1 MNRVQIAFKEVEARE
16 QEAITDCQHALK
28 VFKFK
33 KYKEGYKNGERGVSP
48 RYPLEIGSF
57 LRSEGQDP
65 PERCAALSQWRTPL

>member
-1 MNRVQIAFKEVEARE
+1 
-16 QEAITDCQHALK
+16 LK

-33 KYKEGYKNGERGVSP
+33 KYKEGYEDGKQGVSP

-65 PERCAALSQWRTPL
+65 LESSIAPATVEETVDYLEGE